1 MDMPKTGSFCWFDLP
16 TTDEKKSMDFYKS
29 VLGWNFK
36 PMTPTYWL
44 IEVDS
49 QTVGGINLE
58 TKTNFKPATGFVPY
72 FTVPST
78 KEGASMITK
87 AGGQLVG
94 PTVAIQNGE
103 MGYFQQFTDLDR
115 NTIAIWSM
123 KP

>member
-16 TTDEKKSMDFYKS
+16 TTDEKKSMAFYKS

-36 PMTPTYWL
+36 PMSPTYWM

-49 QTVGGINLE
+49 KTIGGLNLE
-58 TKTNFKPATGFVPY
+58 TKTNFKSACGFVPY
-72 FTVPST
+72 FTVPSV
-78 KEGASMITK
+78 KEGNAMISK

-94 PTVAIQNGE
+94 STVDISKGE
-103 MGYFQQFTDLDR
+103 MGFFQHFKDVEG
-115 NTIAIWSM
+115 NTVAIWSM